1 MIVRLSD
8 DAERD
13 LLDGIAFYD
22 QHGWDVGTH
31 FFDSL
36 MDDLRSLSVV
46 GGMHAKRYG
55 YHCVASKR
63 FPFAIYYIVDGSEI
77 LVVGILDERRDPQWI
92 ARRLDR
98 G

>member
-1 MIVRLSD
+1 MIVQISD

-22 QHGWDVGTH
+22 RHGRDVGTH

-36 MDDLRSLSVV
+36 TDDLRSLSVL
-46 GGMHAKRYG
+46 GGVHAVRYG
-55 YHCVASKR
+55 YHCVGSKR
-63 FPFAIYYIVDGSEI
+63 FPFAIHYIVEGDDL
-77 LVVGILDERRDPQWI
+77 LVVAILDERRDPQWI
-92 ARRLDR
+92 ARRFNR